1 MTGLIEIFERK
12 EREGNKLV
20 RLEKEDH
27 CDDRL
32 EINEQFHLLD
42 NLNRQLAEE
51 INIFKNTRENDL
63 MLILK
68 KFLRDKY
75 EINNEISEI
84 FIKKDNI

>member
-1 MTGLIEIFERK
+1 M
-12 EREGNKLV
+12 KLSK
-20 RLEKEDH
+20 LEKEDQSE
-27 CDDRL
+27 DKI

-75 EINNEISEI
+75 EINNEITEI
-84 FIKKDNI
+84 FINKENI